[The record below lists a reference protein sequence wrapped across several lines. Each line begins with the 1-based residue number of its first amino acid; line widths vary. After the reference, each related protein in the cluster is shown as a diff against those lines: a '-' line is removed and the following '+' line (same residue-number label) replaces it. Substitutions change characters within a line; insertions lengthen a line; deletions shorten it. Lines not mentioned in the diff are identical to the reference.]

1 MLYLRIIN
9 IIQDMDNRLNSLFE
23 NCIRSYWDEKGLS
36 DYKADTYTFE
46 DIANIIIRYHLTWEK
61 AGFEKGF
68 RVAICG
74 RNCSQWTTM
83 LISCFTY
90 GAVAVPLLN
99 EFTAEQIHR
108 LVNHSDSKLLFV
120 SEYIWN
126 KLDINEMPGVD
137 VVMLD
142 NKEHDIVYCRR
153 QEVKKVYDSV
163 ESIFTETYPN
173 GLKPEDVC
181 FYRHQSPDELLM
193 INYTSGTTSEPK
205 GVMIPERAVWSNME
219 FAKQV
224 LPQLNHTMSVVS
236 LLPTAHVY
244 GMAFEVLYEFIIG
257 VDITFITRALSPAVI
272 LQAMAD
278 VKPCI
283 VVVVPMIIEKVVRK
297 GLLPKWNKPIVQ
309 TLLKVPGI
317 SSILKKKFRD
327 GLIQALGGNFY
338 EVIIGGAALNP
349 EVEDVL
355 KKINFPYTVGYG
367 MTECAPIICYSDWK
381 SFAPHSCGRQVPRME
396 VKVNSNDPF
405 NEPGEIVAKGM
416 NVMLGYYKNEEATK
430 AAIDEDGWLHTGDM
444 GVTDEKGNI
453 FIKGRFKTMLLSGSG
468 QNIYPEEIENEI
480 TTLKYVTET
489 IVVQRD
495 VKLVSLIYP
504 DRDAAAKDG
513 LTDDEQILKYYESQK
528 KALNSRLAAYSH
540 IAGFEL
546 VKEEFEKTPKKSIK
560 RFLYS

>member
-1 MLYLRIIN
+1 
-9 IIQDMDNRLNSLFE
+9 MDNKLNSLFE
-23 NCIRSYWDEKGLS
+23 NCIRSYWNEKGLS
-36 DYKADTYTFE
+36 DYKAETYTFE

-108 LVNHSDSKLLFV
+108 LVNHSDSKLLFI

-153 QEVKKVYDSV
+153 QEVKEAYDSV
-163 ESIFTETYPN
+163 ESIFNEKYPN

-355 KKINFPYTVGYG
+355 KKIDFPYTVGYG

-444 GVTDEKGNI
+444 GVTDAKGNI

-468 QNIYPEEIENEI
+468 QNIYPEEIENEV

-495 VKLVSLIYP
+495 IKLVSLIYP
-504 DRDAAAKDG
+504 DREAAAKDG

>member
-74 RNCSQWTTM
+74 RNCSKWTTM

-444 GVTDEKGNI
+444 GITDEKGNI

>member
-1 MLYLRIIN
+1 
-9 IIQDMDNRLNSLFE
+9 MDNRLNSLFE

-444 GVTDEKGNI
+444 GITDEKGNI

>member
-1 MLYLRIIN
+1 
-9 IIQDMDNRLNSLFE
+9 MDNKLNSLFE
-23 NCIRSYWDEKGLS
+23 NCIRSYWEEKGLS

-126 KLDINEMPGVD
+126 KLDINEMQGVD

-444 GVTDEKGNI
+444 GVTDAKGNI

-468 QNIYPEEIENEI
+468 QNIYPEEIENEVS
-480 TTLKYVTET
+480 TLRYVTET

-495 VKLVSLIYP
+495 IKLVSLIYP
-504 DRDAAAKDG
+504 DREAAAKDG
-513 LTDDEQILKYYESQK
+513 LTDDEQILKYFESQK
-528 KALNSRLAAYSH
+528 KSLNARLAAYSH

>member
-1 MLYLRIIN
+1 
-9 IIQDMDNRLNSLFE
+9 MDNKLNSLFE
-23 NCIRSYWDEKGLS
+23 NCIRSYWEEKGLS

-46 DIANIIIRYHLTWEK
+46 DIANIIIRYHLTWER

-355 KKINFPYTVGYG
+355 KKIDFPYTVGYG

-444 GVTDEKGNI
+444 GVTDAKGNI

-468 QNIYPEEIENEI
+468 QNIYPEEIENEV

-495 VKLVSLIYP
+495 IKLVSLIYP
-504 DRDAAAKDG
+504 DREAAAKDG
-513 LTDDEQILKYYESQK
+513 LTDDDQILKYFESQK
-528 KALNSRLAAYSH
+528 KSLNARLAAYSH
-540 IAGFEL
+540 VAGFEL

>member
-444 GVTDEKGNI
+444 GITDEKGNI

>member
-1 MLYLRIIN
+1 
-9 IIQDMDNRLNSLFE
+9 MDNRLNSLFE